1 MFLILLQVC
10 GGGVREG
17 RAALLV
23 VDLVLYCVAL
33 LLLLLV
39 GCICL
44 CYFWYLSLLFLVGFY
59 FDCKEPEELQ
69 GEYLWKSR
77 LATSPPAA

>member
-33 LLLLLV
+33 LLLLL
-39 GCICL
+39 L
-44 CYFWYLSLLFLVGFY
+44 LMYLSLLFLVGFY

-77 LATSPPAA
+77 LATSPLAA